1 MNQLDVK
8 LAEIEVSY
16 KPLRV
21 NHPIIRCSKDAYT
34 CLVKSF
40 PEETISLQ
48 ERFVVAYLN
57 RANRIMGVYE
67 LSQGGITGTVAD
79 PRLILGV
86 ALKSAAVG
94 IILAHNH
101 PSGNKQPSVQDKEI
115 TRKINDAC
123 KLLDIS
129 LIDHLIIVPDAGD
142 YYSFMDEGLL

>member
-1 MNQLDVK
+1 MNNLTVK

-21 NHPIIRCSKDAYT
+21 NHPVIRSSTDAYS
-34 CLVKSF
+34 CLRNSF

-48 ERFVVAYLN
+48 EKFVVGYLN
-57 RANRIMGVYE
+57 RANRIMGIYE
-67 LSQGGITGTVAD
+67 MSQGGITGTVAD

-101 PSGNKQPSVQDKEI
+101 PSGSKQPSVQDKEI
-115 TRKINDAC
+115 TRKINEAC
-123 KLLDIS
+123 KLLDIT
-129 LIDHLIIVPDAGD
+129 LVDHLIIVPEAGD
-142 YYSFMDEGLL
+142 YFSFMDEGLL